1 MKLVVENQQV
11 NEYHKME
18 EDLYRNME
26 LFQVGRTSVGK
37 KNPQKQSRQRQYSKS
52 RKDDKVRVQTKQEV

>member
-18 EDLYRNME
+18 EDLYRNKE
-26 LFQVGRTSVGK
+26 LFQAGRTSGGK
-37 KNPQKQSRQRQYSKS
+37 KNNKKQSRQRQHSKS
-52 RKDDKVRVQTKQEV
+52 RKDDKVRVQNKQEV